1 MAAALRQ
8 RTSRLQNGQ
17 TTAEDKATDAPLK
30 ATGASQD
37 RVDRGRWR
45 SGLEIPRKLLH
56 SSIAGLVLWLWLSH
70 PNLVTLIRAL
80 GATTLVIATADIL
93 RFQFPWFE
101 RLYENALG
109 YFMRES
115 ERHAVN
121 GTIYYLVGVVW
132 CLSFYPRDIAV
143 LSIIMLSLCDTSASV
158 FGRLFGRFT
167 PPLPLSGRLF
177 GAKKSLAGTTAAV
190 LMGTAASYVFWTK
203 FAARGDEADVSWVAA
218 RLQSSWRGKPNMDP
232 WTGWGLK
239 RLPNP
244 QSTLDIRTLVIVNGL
259 TAGLAEAIDF
269 FGFDDN
275 LSLPVLF
282 GFFCWLSMYIL
293 G

>member
-1 MAAALRQ
+1 MASLRQ
-8 RTSRLQNGQ
+8 RTATSRLQNGQ
-17 TTAEDKATDAPLK
+17 ATGEDKAAEAPLK
-30 ATGASQD
+30 VPRTPD

-70 PNLVTLIRAL
+70 PNLVTLITVL
-80 GATTLVIATADIL
+80 GAATLVIATADLL
-93 RFQFPWFE
+93 RFRFAWFE
-101 RLYENALG
+101 RAYEDALG

-167 PPLPLSGRLF
+167 PPLPFSGRLF

-190 LMGTAASYVFWTK
+190 LVGMTASYVFWTK

-218 RLQSSWRGKPNMDP
+218 RLQSSWKGIPNQDP
-232 WTGWGLK
+232 WASWGLK

-244 QSTLDIRTLVIVNGL
+244 QSTLDIRTLVVANGL

-282 GFFCWLSMYIL
+282 GFFCWLSMYVL

>member
-1 MAAALRQ
+1 M
-8 RTSRLQNGQ
+8 
-17 TTAEDKATDAPLK
+17 E
-30 ATGASQD
+30 
-37 RVDRGRWR
+37 VW
-45 SGLEIPRKLLH
+45 IPRKLLH

-70 PNLVTLIRAL
+70 PSLVVLIRSL
-80 GATTLVIATADIL
+80 GATTLVIGTADVL
-93 RFQFPWFE
+93 RFRFAWFE
-101 RLYENALG
+101 QAYEKALG

-158 FGRLFGRFT
+158 FGRLFGRYT

-190 LMGTAASYVFWTK
+190 LVGMTASYVFWSK
-203 FAARGDEADVSWVAA
+203 FAARGDEGDVSWVVA
-218 RLQSSWRGKPNMDP
+218 RLQSGWRGKVNEDP
-232 WTGWGLK
+232 WIGWGLK

-244 QSTLDIRTLVIVNGL
+244 QSTLDLRTLAIVNGL
-259 TAGLAEAIDF
+259 TAGLAEVSNSGLFVLSAVPDLGQERVAIDF

-282 GFFCWLSMYIL
+282 GFFCWLSMYRKQERH
-293 G
+293 